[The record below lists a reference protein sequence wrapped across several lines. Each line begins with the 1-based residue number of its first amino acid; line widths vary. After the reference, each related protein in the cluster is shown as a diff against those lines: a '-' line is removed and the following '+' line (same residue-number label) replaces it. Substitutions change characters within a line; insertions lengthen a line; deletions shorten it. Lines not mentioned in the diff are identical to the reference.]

1 MRAPIVAM
9 IAAVQLA
16 GADMQVD
23 HITVAGSS
31 LAEMRKMFADAGLP
45 TEYGGRH
52 SNGIT
57 EMALSSFPDGSYLE
71 LIAPV
76 AGADPS
82 PHYWGRFMAKNAG
95 PCAWA
100 IRSTNLRPNIARL
113 QAAGI
118 AAAAEKGGRK
128 RPDGVDLKWETATVG
143 PSPQGSFFPF
153 MIADETQRDLRAY
166 PQGKPTSTSIAGV
179 RLVVIAVHDLPTA
192 ITKYRAAFDLP
203 APQQQNDAVLGARLA
218 WFLGTPAILAAPS
231 GGNTWLAER
240 LKQFG
245 EIPCAFVFGSP
256 MSWKNPAHGESK
268 WFSRRITWLDPK
280 ALGGA
285 RIGISPDSE

>member
-23 HITVAGSS
+23 HITVAGSG
-31 LAEMRKMFADAGLP
+31 LADMRKMFADAGLP

-82 PHYWGRFMAKNAG
+82 PHYWGTFMKANAG

-100 IRSTNLRPNIARL
+100 IRGGVPAQLERSSAGLK
-113 QAAGI
+113 AAGV
-118 AAAAEKGGRK
+118 AVETEKAGRK
-128 RPDGVDLKWETATVG
+128 RADGVDLKWET
-143 PSPQGSFFPF
+143 
-153 MIADETQRDLRAY
+153 
-166 PQGKPTSTSIAGV
+166 
-179 RLVVIAVHDLPTA
+179 
-192 ITKYRAAFDLP
+192 
-203 APQQQNDAVLGARLA
+203 
-218 WFLGTPAILAAPS
+218 
-231 GGNTWLAER
+231 
-240 LKQFG
+240 
-245 EIPCAFVFGSP
+245 
-256 MSWKNPAHGESK
+256 
-268 WFSRRITWLDPK
+268 
-280 ALGGA
+280 
-285 RIGISPDSE
+285 